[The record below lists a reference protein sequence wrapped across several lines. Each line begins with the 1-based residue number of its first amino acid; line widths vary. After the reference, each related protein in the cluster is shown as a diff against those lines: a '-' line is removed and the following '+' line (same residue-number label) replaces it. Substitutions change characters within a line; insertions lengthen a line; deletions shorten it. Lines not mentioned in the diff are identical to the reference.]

1 MICDRLEVAQ
11 ASEECQLHRQPEKEL
26 FTRDQELEAHDHQD
40 SGQATSHCLTPKH
53 TLIIERPIQP
63 TEWAHFNKTDIAV
76 AVT

>member
-1 MICDRLEVAQ
+1 MIITN
-11 ASEECQLHRQPEKEL
+11 P
-26 FTRDQELEAHDHQD
+26 
-40 SGQATSHCLTPKH
+40 GQATSHCFTPKH